1 MRLFIFGIG
10 GTGARILNA
19 LIMQLATGAQLRDP
33 LGQPVTSVV
42 PILIDP
48 HATNDGLDKAGRNLG
63 IYRDIH
69 RRLYGD
75 TPSQEG
81 FFATKLQSLRD
92 LLGEGADVVD
102 TFTFSLSRVADN
114 RFSDFIDLR
123 NLPPESRQVAQT
135 LFSEQ
140 ELNTKMSEG
149 FYGAPNIG
157 CVALREFIDTS
168 AFENLRNVFQQ
179 GDKMFFAGSIF
190 GGTGAAGLPLMI
202 SSIRSLSQSDLP
214 NALLCAQAPIGALIV
229 TPYFKIDLDTSS
241 RINDSDFIGKTKS
254 ALKYYANNLN
264 KRINNIYYIGDDLE
278 TQGFENDPG
287 NRNNQAGNKAHMVEF
302 AGAEAIFDFAKSSN
316 SGVGPDGEATQ
327 NDYKAYYLRDEA
339 RLVSMASLPRTT
351 KELLRD
357 PLMRFQL
364 AKLFLGR
371 QFGDTLREPFA
382 LRHKPEIDRSAFGD
396 DLQRFFRAYDTWM
409 EEMGSHGPT
418 AHNLDLYN
426 PASGNDYSNIYTGI
440 QPKKRPLWGFRSLE
454 ATDLVRALNE
464 TANEM
469 SAQALFNG
477 TTAEQRLMATLYR
490 ATDKAIKECFDLN

>member
-19 LIMQLATGAQLRDP
+19 LVMQLATGAQLRDP
-33 LGQPVTSVV
+33 SGQPVTSVV

-48 HATNDGLDKAGRNLG
+48 HASNAGLDGADCNLG

-75 TPSQEG
+75 TPPQEG
-81 FFATKLQSLRD
+81 FFATKLQSLRE
-92 LLGEGADVVD
+92 LLNANANTRD
-102 TFTFSLSRVADN
+102 TFKFSLSRVSQS

-123 NLPPESRQVAQT
+123 NLAPEDRQVAQT

-140 ELNTKMSEG
+140 ELNTLMSEG

-157 CVALREFIDTS
+157 CVALSEFINTPD
-168 AFENLRNVFQQ
+168 FESLRNVFQQ

-202 SSIRSLSQSDLP
+202 SSIRNLSQSSLP

-229 TPYFKIDLDTSS
+229 TPYFKIDSDASS
-241 RINDSDFIGKTKS
+241 RINYSDFIGKTKS

-264 KRINNIYYIGDDLE
+264 KRINNVYYIGDDLE
-278 TQGFENDPG
+278 TTGFENDPG
-287 NRNNQAGNKAHMVEF
+287 NKNNQAGNKAHMVEF
-302 AGAEAIFDFAKSSN
+302 AGAEAVFDFARSN
-316 SGVGPDGEATQ
+316 SGGVGLDGRVYHGE
-327 NDYKAYYLRDEA
+327 YKAYYLRDEA

-364 AKLFLGR
+364 AKLFLENKL
-371 QFGDTLREPFA
+371 GDNLREPFA
-382 LRHKPEIDRSAFGD
+382 LKHQPAIDRSAFGE
-396 DLQRFFRAYDTWM
+396 DLQRFFRAFDTWM
-409 EEMGSHGPT
+409 YEMGSHGPT

-426 PASGNDYSNIYTGI
+426 AATGDDYSNIYTGI
-440 QPKKRPLWGFRSLE
+440 QPKKGAFWGFRSL
-454 ATDLVRALNE
+454 TVKDLVKALNE

-469 SAQALFNG
+469 GAQALFG
-477 TTAEQRLMATLYR
+477 GTAEQRLMATLYR
-490 ATDKAIKECFDLN
+490 ATGKAITDCFDLN